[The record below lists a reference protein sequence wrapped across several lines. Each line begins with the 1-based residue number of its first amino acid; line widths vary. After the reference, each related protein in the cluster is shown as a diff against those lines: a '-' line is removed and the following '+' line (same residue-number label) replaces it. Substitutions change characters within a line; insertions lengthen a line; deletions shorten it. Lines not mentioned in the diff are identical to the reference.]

1 MKKFLLL
8 SCLVGCL
15 PLFAQTQPTDS
26 VPEPEG
32 YRFTE
37 VKKLKTGPVQNQGS
51 SGTCWSFSMLSFL
64 ADDFVRDGKPEVHLS
79 EMFVVRYAYLEK
91 AIKCVRMHGAM
102 PLAEGGAAYDVL
114 YIIRKYGIVP
124 NEVYDGLN
132 YGSDTHRHGELSKI
146 LKSYTDVIISNPN
159 KKLSTA
165 WLDGLNGILDAYL
178 GKVPETFVYQGKSFT
193 PQSFAEYLGF
203 DIDNYVSVTSFTHHP
218 FYEKFALELPDN
230 WLWSDSY
237 NVPLDDMKRCV
248 YHALDNDRP
257 VMWASDVSE
266 KGFQW
271 KKGIAVVPKEKVKE
285 DMSDTELARWVKLS
299 AKDREEEQYKLEA
312 PGEEMAITQEL
323 RQTAFDDYSTTDDH
337 GMEIVGTATDQI
349 GHPYFIVKNSW
360 DTNAVYDGFFYA
372 SEPYFLYKTTS
383 ILVNKKALPKDIRK
397 KLSIK

>member
-1 MKKFLLL
+1 M
-8 SCLVGCL
+8 
-15 PLFAQTQPTDS
+15 
-26 VPEPEG
+26 
-32 YRFTE
+32 
-37 VKKLKTGPVQNQGS
+37 
-51 SGTCWSFSMLSFL
+51 
-64 ADDFVRDGKPEVHLS
+64 
-79 EMFVVRYAYLEK
+79 
-91 AIKCVRMHGAM
+91 
-102 PLAEGGAAYDVL
+102 
-114 YIIRKYGIVP
+114 
-124 NEVYDGLN
+124 
-132 YGSDTHRHGELSKI
+132 
-146 LKSYTDVIISNPN
+146 
-159 KKLSTA
+159 
-165 WLDGLNGILDAYL
+165 
-178 GKVPETFVYQGKSFT
+178 
-193 PQSFAEYLGF
+193 
-203 DIDNYVSVTSFTHHP
+203 
-218 FYEKFALELPDN
+218 ELPDN

-312 PGEEMAITQEL
+312 PGEEMTITQEL